1 MMHIRYINTQLKS
14 DWMFNTQ
21 NRVLQS
27 DWLILE
33 DNETLNINMPD
44 YKHAVLPS
52 AAASMCDMHAA

>member
-1 MMHIRYINTQLKS
+1 
-14 DWMFNTQ
+14 MFNTQ
-21 NRVLQS
+21 YGVLQS

-52 AAASMCDMHAA
+52 AAAAAAMCDMHAA